1 MDWLPPHKNADKSRL
16 YVDGSMVTD
25 NSNANISSE
34 DVDFS
39 KGKVYFSLLS
49 SPRYAVWH
57 SEKASAEL
65 TSDCLFSR

>member
-1 MDWLPPHKNADKSRL
+1 
-16 YVDGSMVTD
+16 MVTD

-39 KGKVYFSLLS
+39 KCKVYFSPLS
-49 SPRYAVWH
+49 SPRYVVWH
-57 SEKASAEL
+57 SEKASDEL

>member
-1 MDWLPPHKNADKSRL
+1 
-16 YVDGSMVTD
+16 MVTD

-39 KGKVYFSLLS
+39 KGKVYFSLLI

-57 SEKASAEL
+57 SEKASDKLA
-65 TSDCLFSR
+65 SDCLFSR

>member
-1 MDWLPPHKNADKSRL
+1 
-16 YVDGSMVTD
+16 MVTD

-34 DVDFS
+34 DVDFL

-49 SPRYAVWH
+49 SARYAVWH
-57 SEKASAEL
+57 REKASDEL